1 MQVEVYNKTKAQ
13 INLALVED
21 VTKAFL
27 KYYKKSKLEVV
38 VVFIG
43 DKEMQSMNKAYRHKD
58 KVTDVL
64 SFTESDN
71 DEPQPGLLGQIFID
85 YQQIKR
91 QAKEFSQTDQ
101 EELVFILVHGLL
113 HLLGYDDR
121 TEEEAQVMEDL
132 GKAFI
137 KKLKL

>member
-1 MQVEVYNKTKAQ
+1 MVEVYNKTKSK
-13 INLALVED
+13 INLALVEN

-27 KYYKKSKLEVV
+27 TYYKKGKFAVTV
-38 VVFIG
+38 IFIG
-43 DKEMQSMNKAYRHKD
+43 DKEMQTLNKNYRHKD

-64 SFTESDN
+64 SFTESDSDLAEEN
-71 DEPQPGLLGQIFID
+71 FLGEILID

-91 QAKEFSQTDQ
+91 QSKEFEHSDQ
-101 EELVFILVHGLL
+101 DELVFILVHGLL

-121 TEEEAQVMEDL
+121 TKVEAKVMEDL
-132 GKAFI
+132 GNKFI